1 MNIEIKLTLVDN
13 DKIRVF
19 FGKEYSKVVELKDS
33 EKALIKIV
41 GFDNLTAEIVEK
53 TSKNSGEV
61 YKCVEI
67 AITDR
72 VSKIVFLDNAE
83 LEILEFLCS

>member
-1 MNIEIKLTLVDN
+1 MDIEIKLTLVDN

-41 GFDNLTAEIVEK
+41 GFDNLTAKIVEK

-67 AITDR
+67 VITDR

-83 LEILEFLCS
+83 LEIIEFLCS

>member
-1 MNIEIKLTLVDN
+1 MNIEIKLTLVDD

-19 FGKEYSKVVELKDS
+19 FGKDYSKIVELKDS

-41 GFDNLTAEIVEK
+41 GFENLTAELVEK
-53 TSKNSGEV
+53 TSKNSGEP

-67 AITDR
+67 SITDR

-83 LEILEFLCS
+83 LEIIEFLCS